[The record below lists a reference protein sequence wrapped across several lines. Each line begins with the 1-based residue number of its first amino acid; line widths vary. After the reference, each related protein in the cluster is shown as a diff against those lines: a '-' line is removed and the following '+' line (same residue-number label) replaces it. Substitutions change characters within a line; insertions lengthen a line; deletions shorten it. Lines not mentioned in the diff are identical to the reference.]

1 MATINGTAGDD
12 VLAGTVGDDIINGGR
27 GNDDLSDGDSR
38 AGGAGSNDV
47 LNGGFGDDRLTSSGG
62 NDTLTGGG
70 GHDIFE
76 MWMGSGDS
84 RTVHVTDFDPA
95 NDTLAFNYSHWDGA
109 LVTTA
114 TDQGVLF
121 QYDRDGDGRF
131 DVSVA
136 VDTAE
141 PVAMVDG
148 RPDLSDW
155 QIWGTGP

>member
-1 MATINGTAGDD
+1 MATINGTGGDD
-12 VLAGTVGDDIINGGR
+12 MLAGTVGDDIINGGR

-38 AGGAGSNDV
+38 AGGAGGNDV
-47 LNGGFGDDRLTSSGG
+47 LNGGFGDDTLSSSLG
-62 NDTLTGGG
+62 NDTLTGGAG
-70 GHDIFE
+70 RDVFSIG
-76 MWMGSGDS
+76 MGSGDT
-84 RTVHVTDFDPA
+84 RTVHITDFDPA
-95 NDTLAFNYSHWDGA
+95 TDVLQFNYNHYDSVP
-109 LVTTA
+109 VTTA

-141 PVAMVDG
+141 PVAVVDG
-148 RPDLSDW
+148 QPDLSDW

>member
-12 VLAGTVGDDIINGGR
+12 GLAGTAGDDLINGGR
-27 GNDDLSDGDSR
+27 GNDSLDDGDSPE
-38 AGGAGSNDV
+38 GGPGGNDI
-47 LNGGFGDDRLTSSGG
+47 LNGGFGEDWLISTLG
-62 NDTLTGGG
+62 NDTLTGGA
-70 GHDIFE
+70 GHDVFSIR
-76 MWMGSGDS
+76 MGSGDA

-95 NDTLAFNYSHWDGA
+95 TDVLQFNYNRYDGT

-148 RPDLSDW
+148 HPDLSDW